1 MSVPLVGIGASAG
14 GLEALIELL
23 SSLSSD
29 CGLAYLIVQHLD
41 AAHSSM
47 LADILSKKTALPVTE
62 ATQNALIEANHV
74 YVIPPNTSM
83 TVADDHVVLKPRQKS
98 GPPMPVDDLLESLA
112 AKGAD
117 AIGVILSGSG
127 SDGALGLQAIK
138 DRGGITF
145 AQDAD
150 SARFN
155 GMPQAAISLGCVDFV
170 LAPKQIAQHIGRIGR
185 HPYLTTSRVTPPAE
199 PLAVDDESLK
209 HIFRHL
215 RNSCDIDF
223 THYKRGTV
231 TRRLARRLA
240 LHEMESVADY
250 VALLDRDPAE
260 AHAFCQDLLIRV
272 TSFFRDAE
280 TFEALAET
288 VLPHLMAGRSAQT
301 PLRIWVPG
309 CSTGEEVYSIAICLV
324 EYLGERITQT
334 PIQIFGTDVS
344 NTAIE
349 VARAGVYIENI
360 TRHVSEDRLR
370 RFFVKIDSH
379 YHIAK
384 SIRDL
389 CIFSRQDVTRDPP
402 FSRIDLVSCRNLLIY
417 LNPELQKRVMPVFH
431 YALSPNGLLMLG
443 VSEAIGA
450 FSELFRPLNDKK
462 IKIYLKK
469 NVPSRTFLELRA
481 SNVPRPVPGE
491 PRAAKESTVIEVG
504 PLQEEADR
512 VTLSRY
518 APASVLCDDEL
529 NVLRFRGDTS
539 AFLIHASGASSLN
552 LQKLAHPD
560 LLVQLGVAIQQ
571 ARKTGTPIHT
581 PNVHIGTR
589 AGLRTVNLQVIPL
602 QPSATAGRSFLI
614 FFEESPR
621 AGPGARPRRWAVL
634 GQKLRAALGP
644 SAGEGHARDQ
654 DEEMVRLARELEASR
669 DYVRTLIEEHESAIE
684 ELKLTQEELLSSN
697 EEFQSTNEELETAKE
712 ELQST
717 NEELSTTNDELRHR
731 NRDFGKI
738 NEDLTQARDY
748 ADAIVETIHGPLLVL
763 DENLRV
769 IRANRAFYA
778 TFKTTQKLTE
788 QGLIYELG
796 GQQWDGPELRKLFE
810 ETLPSDRAF
819 EDYEVSRVFP
829 AIGKRTMRLNGR
841 ALSWEGHS
849 LILLAIEDVTDY
861 QAALNSLKNNERR
874 TNEFLAMLAHELRNP
889 LAAIRNAWEIW
900 RRGDAGADIEKQA
913 QAMLDRQ
920 LQKEVRLVD
929 DLLDVS
935 RITRG
940 VITLNK
946 QPVDLVQVV
955 DHAIEETR
963 FLFDAR
969 NHELVV
975 ALPVEQVIVHGD
987 ATRLE
992 QVMTNL
998 LGNSI
1003 KFTAPGGRISIT
1015 LERVDETAVLSV
1027 ADTGIGIAPEL
1038 LPAIFELFVQA
1049 ERSVDRSQGGLG
1061 LGLTL
1066 VRRLVE
1072 LHGGSVAA
1080 DSSGLQQGS
1089 TFSVRLPLMSR
1100 EFAHSPVAKP
1110 DLPEYTAVAS
1120 RRILV
1125 VDDSPDTA
1133 ESLALLLRL
1142 QKHTVEIA
1150 HDGAAAVAITQ
1161 AFKPEVVL
1169 LDIGLPDLD
1178 GYQVARR
1185 LRELREGPAL
1195 LLIAVSGYGRAEDLQ
1210 HSNDAGFDHHLVK
1223 PIDVHQ
1229 LNALIATPVV
1239 GQETALRGKLQ
1250 STGPSPATP

>member
-23 SSLSSD
+23 SNLSGDS
-29 CGLAYLIVQHLD
+29 GLAYLIVQHLD
-41 AAHSSM
+41 AEHTSI

-62 ATQNALIEANHV
+62 ATQNVLIEANHV
-74 YVIPPNTSM
+74 YVIPPNTTM
-83 TVADDHVVLKPRQKS
+83 TVGNDHVVLKPRQKL

-112 AKGAD
+112 ANGAD

-127 SDGALGLQAIK
+127 SDGALGMQAIK
-138 DRGGITF
+138 ENGGITF

-170 LAPKQIAQHIGRIGR
+170 LPPKKIAQHIKRIVR
-185 HPYLTTSRVTPPAE
+185 HPYLNISRATANAE
-199 PLAVDDESLK
+199 PMAVDEESLK
-209 HIFRHL
+209 TIFRHL
-215 RNSCDIDF
+215 RNTCDIDF
-223 THYKRGTV
+223 THYKRGTI

-240 LHEMESVADY
+240 LHELESVAEY

-260 AHAFCQDLLIRV
+260 AQAFCQDLLIRV

-288 VLPHLMAGRSAQT
+288 VFPHLLAGRSPQT

-309 CSTGEEVYSIAICLV
+309 CATGEEVYSIAICLV
-324 EYLGERITQT
+324 EYLGELFPQT

-344 NTAIE
+344 HTAIE
-349 VARAGVYIENI
+349 IARAGVYIENI
-360 TRHVSEDRLR
+360 ARHVSEDRLR
-370 RFFVKIDSH
+370 RFFVKVDSH

-469 NVPSRTFLELRA
+469 NVPSRTFLESRA
-481 SNVPRPVPGE
+481 ASL
-491 PRAAKESTVIEVG
+491 PRAPSGDPKVAKEPVVTEGGS
-504 PLQEEADR
+504 LQDEADR

-518 APASVLCDDEL
+518 APASVLCDDDL
-529 NVLRFRGDTS
+529 SVLRFRGDTS
-539 AFLIHASGASSLN
+539 AFLVHASGPSSLN

-560 LLVQLGVAIQQ
+560 LLVQLGIAIQQ
-571 ARKTGTPIHT
+571 ARKTGKPIRTPSVRIESR
-581 PNVHIGTR
+581 V
-589 AGLRTVNLQVIPL
+589 GLRTVSLEVIPL
-602 QPSATAGRSFLI
+602 QPSANAGRSFLI
-614 FFEESPR
+614 FFEELPR
-621 AGPGARPRRWAVL
+621 AGAGVRPRL
-634 GQKLRAALGP
+634 GAALWRRLRIAFGP
-644 SAGEGHARDQ
+644 GIGAAQPRDQ
-654 DEEMVRLARELEASR
+654 DNERGRLARELEASR

-684 ELKLTQEELLSSN
+684 ELKLAEEELLSSN

-731 NRDFGKI
+731 NRDFSRI
-738 NEDLTQARDY
+738 NEDLLQARDY

-769 IRANRAFYA
+769 IRANRAFYT

-796 GQQWDGPELRKLFE
+796 SRQWDDPALRHLFE
-810 ETLPSDRAF
+810 ETLPKNRSFDK
-819 EDYEVSRVFP
+819 YEVSRIFP

-861 QAALNSLKNNERR
+861 QAALNALKSNEQR

-900 RRGDAGADIEKQA
+900 RRGDAGPEIEKQA

-920 LQKEVRLVD
+920 LLKEVRLVD
-929 DLLDVS
+929 DLLDIS

-940 VITLNK
+940 VIVLNK

-955 DHAIEETR
+955 NHAIEETR
-963 FLFDAR
+963 FLFDAHH
-969 NHELVV
+969 HELVV
-975 ALPVEQVIVHGD
+975 ELPNAAVWVDGD

-1003 KFTAPGGRISIT
+1003 KFTAPGGRISIA
-1015 LERVDETAVLSV
+1015 LERVEEDAILKVT
-1027 ADTGIGIAPEL
+1027 DTGIGIAPEL
-1038 LPAIFELFVQA
+1038 LPAIFDLFVQA
-1049 ERSVDRSQGGLG
+1049 ERSVDRS
-1061 LGLTL
+1061 
-1066 VRRLVE
+1066 
-1072 LHGGSVAA
+1072 
-1080 DSSGLQQGS
+1080 
-1089 TFSVRLPLMSR
+1089 
-1100 EFAHSPVAKP
+1100 
-1110 DLPEYTAVAS
+1110 
-1120 RRILV
+1120 
-1125 VDDSPDTA
+1125 
-1133 ESLALLLRL
+1133 
-1142 QKHTVEIA
+1142 
-1150 HDGAAAVAITQ
+1150 
-1161 AFKPEVVL
+1161 
-1169 LDIGLPDLD
+1169 
-1178 GYQVARR
+1178 
-1185 LRELREGPAL
+1185 
-1195 LLIAVSGYGRAEDLQ
+1195 
-1210 HSNDAGFDHHLVK
+1210 
-1223 PIDVHQ
+1223 
-1229 LNALIATPVV
+1229 
-1239 GQETALRGKLQ
+1239 
-1250 STGPSPATP
+1250 

>member
-23 SSLSSD
+23 SNSSSD
-29 CGLAYLIVQHLD
+29 SGLAYLIVQHLD

-47 LADILSKKTALPVTE
+47 LADILSKKTVMPVVE
-62 ATQNALIEANHV
+62 AAQNALIEANHV
-74 YVIPPNTSM
+74 YVIPPNASM
-83 TVADDHVVLKPRQKS
+83 TVADNHVVLKRRQKL

-112 AKGAD
+112 ERGAD

-138 DRGGITF
+138 DSGGITF

-155 GMPQAAISLGCVDFV
+155 GMPQAAIRLGCVDFV
-170 LAPKQIAQHIGRIGR
+170 LSPKKIAQHIARLGRRPSLNMPRTAI
-185 HPYLTTSRVTPPAE
+185 AE
-199 PLAVDDESLK
+199 PMAVDEESLK
-209 HIFRHL
+209 IIFRHL

-240 LHEMESVADY
+240 LHELEGVADY

-280 TFEALAET
+280 TFEALGES
-288 VLPHLMAGRSAQT
+288 VLPHLMAGRSAHT

-324 EYLGERITQT
+324 EYLGELVTQT

-349 VARAGVYIENI
+349 IARAGIYIENI
-360 TRHVSEDRLR
+360 ARYVSEERLR
-370 RFFVKIDSH
+370 RFFVKVDSN

-389 CIFSRQDVTRDPP
+389 CIFSRQDITRDPP

-443 VSEAIGA
+443 ISEVIGA

-469 NVPSRTFLELRA
+469 NVPSRMFLELRTA
-481 SNVPRPVPGE
+481 SLPHPVPSE
-491 PRAAKESTVIEVG
+491 PKVAKESVVTEG
-504 PLQEEADR
+504 GALQDEADR
-512 VTLSRY
+512 VTLSRF
-518 APASVLCDDEL
+518 APASVLCDNEL

-539 AFLIHASGASSLN
+539 AFLVHASGPSSLS
-552 LQKLAHPD
+552 LQKLAHPE
-560 LLVQLGVAIQQ
+560 LLVQLGLSIQQ
-571 ARKTGTPIHT
+571 ACKTGTPARSSSVRIRSS
-581 PNVHIGTR
+581 VGQ
-589 AGLRTVNLQVIPL
+589 RTVSLEVIPL
-602 QPSATAGRSFLI
+602 QPSSTAGRCFLI

-621 AGPGARPRRWAVL
+621 TGRGARPSVGTVFW
-634 GQKLRAALGP
+634 QTLRATFG
-644 SAGEGHARDQ
+644 SGERQGQGRDQ
-654 DEEMVRLARELEASR
+654 DNEMARLARELEASR

-684 ELKLTQEELLSSN
+684 ELKLAEEELLSSN

-731 NRDFGKI
+731 NRDFAKI
-738 NEDLTQARDY
+738 NEDLLQARDY

-769 IRANRAFYA
+769 VRANRAFYA
-778 TFKTTQKLTE
+778 TFKTTEKMTE
-788 QGLIYELG
+788 HGLIYELG
-796 GQQWDGPELRKLFE
+796 NRQWDDPELRRLFQ
-810 ETLPSDRAF
+810 ETLPKNNSFDN
-819 EDYEVSRVFP
+819 YEVSRLFP

-841 ALSWEGHS
+841 ALSWVGHS

-861 QAALNSLKNNERR
+861 QMAISSLKDNERR

-900 RRGDAGADIEKQA
+900 RRGDAGPEIEKQA

-929 DLLDVS
+929 DLLDIS

-940 VITLNK
+940 VITLNQ

-955 DHAIEETR
+955 NNAIEETR

-969 NHELVV
+969 NHELVL
-975 ALPVEQVIVHGD
+975 ALPVEEVIVHGD

-992 QVMTNL
+992 QVVTNL

-1015 LERVDETAVLSV
+1015 LERVDEVAVLSV
-1027 ADTGIGIAPEL
+1027 ADT
-1038 LPAIFELFVQA
+1038 
-1049 ERSVDRSQGGLG
+1049 
-1061 LGLTL
+1061 
-1066 VRRLVE
+1066 
-1072 LHGGSVAA
+1072 AA
-1080 DSSGLQQGS
+1080 SASPRNSCPRFLSSS
-1089 TFSVRLPLMSR
+1089 CR
-1100 EFAHSPVAKP
+1100 
-1110 DLPEYTAVAS
+1110 
-1120 RRILV
+1120 
-1125 VDDSPDTA
+1125 
-1133 ESLALLLRL
+1133 
-1142 QKHTVEIA
+1142 
-1150 HDGAAAVAITQ
+1150 
-1161 AFKPEVVL
+1161 
-1169 LDIGLPDLD
+1169 
-1178 GYQVARR
+1178 
-1185 LRELREGPAL
+1185 
-1195 LLIAVSGYGRAEDLQ
+1195 
-1210 HSNDAGFDHHLVK
+1210 
-1223 PIDVHQ
+1223 
-1229 LNALIATPVV
+1229 
-1239 GQETALRGKLQ
+1239 Q
-1250 STGPSPATP
+1250 SAQ